1 MPETEHVGCG
11 IMKRRLTAVMLAA
24 LAMLSAC
31 SKPLKTDAPMNS
43 FSFSHSGM
51 NIGLIYTLE
60 AAQTQ
65 TGWQAELSLLAGEQE
80 YLLDMTDAEA
90 SALAEIVQEHELNR
104 WNGFDK
110 VDKNALDG
118 YDFEL
123 CIGYADGQKLYAS
136 GSNAFPEGYD
146 AVHKEI
152 LEFFGKLMER
162 NGIENPF

>member
-1 MPETEHVGCG
+1 M
-11 IMKRRLTAVMLAA
+11 MKRRLTAVLLAVLVL
-24 LAMLSAC
+24 LAAC

-51 NIGLIYTLE
+51 NIGLIYTLS
-60 AAQTQ
+60 AAETE
-65 TGWQAELSLLAGEQE
+65 TGWQAELSLLASEQE
-80 YLLDMTDAEA
+80 YILDMTESDVATLTE
-90 SALAEIVQEHELNR
+90 LVQKHGLNR

-123 CIGYADGQKLYAS
+123 CISYADGQKIYAS
-136 GSNAFPEGYD
+136 GSNTFPKGYD
-146 AVHKEI
+146 AAHREI
-152 LEFFGKLMER
+152 LEFFGVLMEK